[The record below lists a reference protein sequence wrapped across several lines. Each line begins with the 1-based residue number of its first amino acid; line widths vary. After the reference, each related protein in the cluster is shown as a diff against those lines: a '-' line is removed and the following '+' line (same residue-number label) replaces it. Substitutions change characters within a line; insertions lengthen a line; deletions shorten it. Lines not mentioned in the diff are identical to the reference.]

1 MRHLRLLLVSGRVVT
16 SSGTMHH
23 LLVVHRD
30 GFAPPVA
37 LRALGKQWQTLQL
50 NQKET
55 TTLGKTVQTPQGFEA
70 AQAAQAA
77 LTPAPE
83 SVA

>member
-1 MRHLRLLLVSGRVVT
+1 VSQGVRQV
-16 SSGTMHH
+16 
-23 LLVVHRD
+23 
-30 GFAPPVA
+30 
-37 LRALGKQWQTLQL
+37 LGKQWQTLQL

-77 LTPAPE
+77 LTPASK